1 MRYTEILESE
11 RNVPYVVIVNYG
23 RGQQAMWPSSKEPG
37 AFSQAE
43 AQAIVDD
50 QTAKQTP
57 FNSRPGA
64 GHGHW
69 MCRPITEAL
78 KYVAMGNE
86 CYYGLRDL
94 IRECGFGVELDN
106 GNFDE

>member
-1 MRYTEILESE
+1 MRYQEILESE
-11 RNVPYVVIVNYG
+11 LVVPYVVIVNYG

-37 AFSQAE
+37 AYSQVE
-43 AQAIVDD
+43 AQAIVDE

-57 FNSRPGA
+57 FNGRPGA
-64 GHGHW
+64 GNGYW

-86 CYYGLRDL
+86 CYYGLCEL
-94 IRECGFGVELDN
+94 IRECGFGVEMDN
-106 GNFDE
+106 GDLN